1 MFGVARPGKDIEL
14 AAVEDGDS
22 AFGKY
27 RLVRKIADGGMATI
41 YLATS
46 VGPGGFEKPCAVK
59 RIRSEYSATPSFRDM
74 LVREAKVAALLNHPN
89 IVQVFDF
96 GQVEDEYYLTMEWVE
111 GAALSQ
117 ILKRAARKRIPIGL
131 GPVLQVTSAL
141 ARAVEYLASGLTVD
155 GVRTQLVHRDI
166 SPSNVLVSNTGV
178 IKLTDFGIVK
188 VLDAPQGTAAGV
200 IKGKYAYMS
209 PEQLRGEPLDSRSD
223 VFSLGVVMYEALT
236 KKRLFRRDDVA
247 STIAA
252 VLGGSVPRP
261 STIAGDIPAEVDEL
275 VLAMLSK
282 RAAERP
288 SASEVRARVDALA
301 SEHGARGTDRLA
313 TLARGDNEADN
324 DDPSFAQASTALLGD
339 VPLIPTASDAPAVMP
354 DLASAYPSQTSIHMH
369 GAPASP
375 NTAAWWALAIVLLAI
390 TSTLAFWAFV
400 LS

>member
-1 MFGVARPGKDIEL
+1 MARLGHDIEL
-14 AAVEDGDS
+14 EPVGEADV

-59 RIRSEYSATPSFRDM
+59 RIRSEYSSTASFRDM
-74 LVREAKVAALLNHPN
+74 LIREAKVAALLNHPN

-96 GQVEDEYYLTMEWVE
+96 GQVDDEYYLTMEWVE

-117 ILKRAARKRIPIGL
+117 IIKRAARKRTPIGL
-131 GPVLQVTSAL
+131 PSVLELAGGL
-141 ARAVEYLASGLTVD
+141 ARAVEYLASGVLVD

-166 SPSNVLVSNTGV
+166 SPSNVLVSSGGAV
-178 IKLTDFGIVK
+178 KLTDFGIVK

-209 PEQLRGEPLDSRSD
+209 PEQLRGEALDARSD
-223 VFSLGVVMYEALT
+223 IFSLGVVLYEALT

-252 VLGGSVPRP
+252 VLGGTVPPP
-261 STIAGDIPAEVDEL
+261 SSLAGDLPKPVDDL

-282 RAAERP
+282 RANDRP
-288 SASEVRARVDALA
+288 SAAELRSALDDLTQRYGSGPKA
-301 SEHGARGTDRLA
+301 TERLA
-313 TLARGDNEADN
+313 TLARGDSEADN
-324 DDPSFAQASTALLGD
+324 DDPSLAPTSTALLGD
-339 VPLIPTASDAPAVMP
+339 VPLIPTTSASGIAMP
-354 DLASAYPSQTSIHMH
+354 DLESVYPSATSIDLNPTSSS
-369 GAPASP
+369 GSSS
-375 NTAAWWALAIVLLAI
+375 WWALAIILFAI
-390 TSTLAFWAFV
+390 TATLAFWAFV
-400 LS
+400 LQ